1 MMLLKELAFT
11 SIFIYLRIIMKT
23 IIATIATIAALSS
36 NFASAAQPL
45 EAPEF
50 RSAQSTLSRDTV
62 RSAIMGAASVSEA
75 TIIPAG
81 KSTLSRSEVAMQAK
95 DFAKMGSKGW
105 NELAAS
111 GLN

>member
-1 MMLLKELAFT
+1 
-11 SIFIYLRIIMKT
+11 MKT
-23 IIATIATIAALSS
+23 IIATIATIAAFSS

-50 RSAQSTLSRDTV
+50 RSVSSTLSRDTV
-62 RSAIMGAASVSEA
+62 RSAIMGTASTSEA
-75 TIIPAG
+75 TIIPTS
-81 KSTLSRSEVAMQAK
+81 KSTLSRAEVALQAK
-95 DFAKMGSKGW
+95 ELAKMGGKVW